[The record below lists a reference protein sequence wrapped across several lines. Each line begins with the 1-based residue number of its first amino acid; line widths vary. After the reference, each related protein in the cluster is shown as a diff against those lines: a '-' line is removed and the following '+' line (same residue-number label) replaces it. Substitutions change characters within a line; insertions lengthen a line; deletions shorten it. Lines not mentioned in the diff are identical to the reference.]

1 MSTNDA
7 KSTTTEPQVD
17 AYFEGIIDRGAEKK
31 VAVAINVNFE
41 LKDGQKERGHA
52 IPIHVI
58 PLMRRM
64 HPNGVVTVK
73 AKWARNIPRTVELT
87 QTELKTELEG
97 LTRSYG
103 QKLPGQA
110 ASYLAEVYGA
120 TEAEQLRNL
129 QKKMNEVWLAWR
141 KLEAEAKKRVHEK
154 FKGVTFSPYALHGVT
169 GDVLTDEEVA
179 ALVHIIEPEEEKL
192 EEIQLPELDAIDRGE
207 PIENAGEDADLGSTD
222 EDATEWLTA
231 ELVTRLKLT
240 ESEAI
245 TLTAMVIEYGD
256 KDLEPERLAV
266 VKAMQKADGTVHGK
280 KAEQF
285 ALLVASYRKKLAAS
299 IATAP

>member
-7 KSTTTEPQVD
+7 KSTTTEPQVE
-17 AYFEGIIDRGAEKK
+17 AYFEGIIDRGSEKK
-31 VAVAINVNFE
+31 VAVAVNVNFE

-73 AKWARNIPRTVELT
+73 AKWARNISRCVELT
-87 QTELKTELEG
+87 QSELKTELEG

-120 TEAEQLRNL
+120 TEAEQLKNL
-129 QKKMNEVWLAWR
+129 HAKMREVYFGWI
-141 KLEAEAKKRVHEK
+141 KLEAKALERVKEK

-179 ALVHIIEPEEEKL
+179 ELVHIIEPEEEKL
-192 EEIQLPELDAIDRGE
+192 EEIQLPELDQITKPSLSEGGD
-207 PIENAGEDADLGSTD
+207 EDGDLANTD
-222 EDATEWLTA
+222 EDATQWLTA

-256 KDLEPERLAV
+256 KDLEPERLAT
-266 VKAMQKADGTVHGK
+266 VKGMQKADGTLHGK
-280 KAEQF
+280 KGEQF
-285 ALLVASYRKKLAAS
+285 AILVASYRKKLAAS